1 MDGKDMISVKE
12 YIESRLDD
20 TTKLFE
26 TKVDA
31 LDKATV
37 LKVDA
42 LDKAT
47 ILASQQ
53 MEKRLEG
60 MNEFR
65 ESLRDQNATF
75 VRKDEYDTKHEAL
88 EKTFNVRV
96 SALELSKAELQGK
109 ANQSSVNM
117 SVFFAA
123 TGLLISLLSLTVAI
137 VHYTM
142 K

>member
-1 MDGKDMISVKE
+1 MDGKDIISVKE
-12 YIESRLDD
+12 YIESRLED

-31 LDKATV
+31 LDKAT
-37 LKVDA
+37 
-42 LDKAT
+42 

-53 MEKRLEG
+53 MDKRLEG

-96 SALELSKAELQGK
+96 SSLEMSRAELCGK

-117 SVFFAA
+117 SMFFAA

-137 VHYTM
+137 VHYVM

>member
-96 SALELSKAELQGK
+96 SSLEMSRAELCGK
-109 ANQSSVNM
+109 ASQSSVNVSYAIALLSM
-117 SVFFAA
+117 
-123 TGLLISLLSLTVAI
+123 LISMASILI
-137 VHYTM
+137 HYIHG
-142 K
+142 